1 MSEEII
7 IDKFDDEDREERKRS
22 FTVNSKL
29 QNMKSKIQVRRSE
42 KQLDKFVPVLL
53 KEQQEQL
60 NGIVIISQQQQDLN
74 S

>member
-7 IDKFDDEDREERKRS
+7 IDKFDSEDREERKRS